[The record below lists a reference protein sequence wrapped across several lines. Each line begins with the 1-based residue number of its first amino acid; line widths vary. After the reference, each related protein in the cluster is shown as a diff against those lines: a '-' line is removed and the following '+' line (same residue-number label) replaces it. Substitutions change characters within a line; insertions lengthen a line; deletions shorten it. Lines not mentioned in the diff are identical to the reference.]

1 MRRGIYLALAAISLM
16 LIASACSSGGTD
28 DNERVRVV
36 TSFPLLA
43 EFAGRVGGED
53 ATVSSIVPLGVD
65 EHSYTPSTSSAREI
79 TEADLLLVNGYGLE
93 QGLLPLITN
102 NAREGVP
109 VIPVARGLAPLE
121 ADEHDHDH
129 DGDGEQDHAAE
140 DHVDEVPV
148 GLDPLIFAEG
158 DPHFWLDVANAIAYV
173 NTIRD
178 ALIQVDAAHEGGYTE
193 RAAAFVTELQA
204 LDAEVHDLTAS
215 IPAGARRIVVFHDA
229 FEYFAHAYDFEVF
242 ESVAPANPNQ
252 AASAQEVANIIRS
265 VREAGV
271 PALYAEPQ
279 FSAQTLEAI
288 AAETGTRV
296 LTLYSI
302 PAEDAKTYAEM
313 MRANARALAEGL
325 GGG

>member
-1 MRRGIYLALAAISLM
+1 MRRHQRFLLLGIIGTALL
-16 LIASACSSGGTD
+16 ASACSSSEPGDEG
-28 DNERVRVV
+28 RVRVV
-36 TSFPLLA
+36 TSLPLLA
-43 EFAGRVGGED
+43 EFAARVGGED

-65 EHSYTPSTSSAREI
+65 EHSYTPSTSSARDI
-79 TEADLLLVNGYGLE
+79 TQADLLLVNGYGLE

-121 ADEHDHDH
+121 ADDHDH

-178 ALIQVDAAHEGGYTE
+178 ALIQVDAAHEAGYTE
-193 RAAAFVTELQA
+193 RAAAFVAELQA
-204 LDAEVHDLTAS
+204 LDTEVRALTAS
-215 IPAGARRIVVFHDA
+215 IPAEARRIVVFHNA
-229 FEYFAHAYDFEVF
+229 FEYFAHAYGFEVF

-252 AASAQEVANIIRS
+252 AASAQEVAAIIRS

-302 PAEDAKTYAEM
+302 PAEGATSYGEM

>member
-1 MRRGIYLALAAISLM
+1 MRRHRRFFVLSIIGAA
-16 LIASACSSGGTD
+16 LIASACASDGAGD
-28 DNERVRVV
+28 EDRVRVV

-43 EFAGRVGGED
+43 EFAMRVAGDD
-53 ATVSSIVPLGVD
+53 ASVTSIVPLGVD
-65 EHSYTPSTSSAREI
+65 EHSFTPPTSAARDI

-93 QGLLPLITN
+93 EGLLTLITT

-109 VIPVARGLAPLE
+109 VIPAARGLVPLE
-121 ADEHDHDH
+121 GENHDH

-140 DHVDEVPV
+140 DHDDEAPA
-148 GLDPLIFAEG
+148 GLDPLVFAEG

-178 ALIQVDAAHEGGYTE
+178 GLIQVDAEHEAGYTE
-193 RAAAFVTELQA
+193 RAAALVEELQA
-204 LDAEVHDLTAS
+204 LDTEVRETVAV
-215 IPAGARRIVVFHDA
+215 IPTEARRIVVFHDA

-252 AASAQEVANIIRS
+252 AASAQEIAGIIRS

-288 AAETGTRV
+288 AAETGARV

-302 PAEDAKTYAEM
+302 PAQAASTYAEM
-313 MRANARALAEGL
+313 MRTNARALAEGL

>member
-1 MRRGIYLALAAISLM
+1 MKRGIFLVLVALGLM
-16 LIASACSSGGTD
+16 LAGSACSSGGTGD
-28 DNERVRVV
+28 DERVTVV

-43 EFAGRVGGED
+43 EFAARVGGED

-65 EHSYTPSTSSAREI
+65 EHSFTPSTSSARDI
-79 TEADLLLVNGYGLE
+79 TQADLLLVNGYGLE

-121 ADEHDHDH
+121 ADDHDH

-140 DHVDEVPV
+140 DHVDEIPT

-178 ALIQVDAAHEGGYTE
+178 ALIQVDAAHADGYTE
-193 RAAAFVTELQA
+193 RAAGLVTELQA
-204 LDAEVHDLTAS
+204 LDTEVRALTAS
-215 IPAGARRIVVFHDA
+215 IPAEARRIVVFHNA
-229 FEYFAHAYDFEVF
+229 FEYFAHAYGFEVF

-252 AASAQEVANIIRS
+252 AASAQEVAAIIRS

-302 PAEDAKTYAEM
+302 PAEGAKSYSEM